1 MPHVKPLDRAN
12 LPQFAE
18 LFERY
23 DRIRGFLPNSI
34 LTMSRRP
41 RIAEAFMQLNQAI
54 LYEGTV
60 PEQLK
65 MMVSYM
71 VSSAAGCRYC
81 QSHMAN
87 LSSVYGVPDDK
98 IAAIWNFED
107 SDLFT
112 GAEKAAL
119 RLAFHAGSV
128 PNTAEAEHF
137 DELRK
142 HFSDEEIVEIVASI
156 ALFGYLNRWN
166 DTMAT
171 EMEDVPG
178 RLADRAIG
186 PTGWSAGK
194 HGNAQDK
201 SQGQI

>member
-1 MPHVKPLDRAN
+1 MPHVKPLDRAA

-41 RIAEAFMQLNQAI
+41 KIAEAFMQLNQAV
-54 LYEGTV
+54 LYDGTV
-60 PEQLK
+60 PEALK
-65 MMVSYM
+65 MMVSFM
-71 VSSAAGCRYC
+71 ASSAAGCRYC

-98 IAAIWNFED
+98 IAAIWEFEQSSLF
-107 SDLFT
+107 SD
-112 GAEKAAL
+112 AEKAAL
-119 RLAFHAGSV
+119 RLAFHAGTV
-128 PNTAEAEHF
+128 PNTVEAAHF
-137 DELRK
+137 EELRK
-142 HFSDEEIVEIVASI
+142 HFSDDEIVELVAAI

-171 EMEDVPG
+171 ELEDYPG
-178 RLADRAIG
+178 KVAERTIG
-186 PTGWSAGK
+186 AAGWTAGK
-194 HGNAQDK
+194 HTAQ
-201 SQGQI
+201 S